1 MPRDKKQ
8 KQDEG
13 IGSLIRMVVE
23 VVLVVMVI
31 RIFLF
36 QPFYIPSGSMQPT
49 LLVGD
54 YVFVS
59 KYAYGY
65 SRYSQPFWSLN
76 LFSGRIWGAEPK
88 RGDIAVFR
96 PTGRD
101 KENYF
106 IKRVIGLPGDT
117 IEMRAGALYL
127 NGKAVRREK
136 IGETANIDMI
146 GDLPAYEER
155 FPSYQIR
162 GGHRFSPA
170 TDAPV
175 TVYRETLP
183 NGVSYNTFDIYQGTK
198 GDDISPVTVAPG
210 HYFMMGDNRDNSE
223 DSRFA
228 GLSQIPAE
236 NLIGRANLRFFSI
249 RNGTPAWKL
258 WRWPFDVRWGRLF
271 TSVQSIQ
278 DVPAQ

>member
-1 MPRDKKQ
+1 MPRNKKQ

-13 IGSLIRMVVE
+13 IGGLMRMLIE
-23 VVLVVMVI
+23 VVLAVMVI

-88 RGDIAVFR
+88 RGDIVVFR
-96 PTGRD
+96 PTGVD
-101 KENYF
+101 QENYF
-106 IKRVIGLPGDT
+106 IKRIIGLPGDT
-117 IEMRAGALYL
+117 IEMRSGALYL
-127 NGKAVRREK
+127 NGEAVQREK
-136 IGETANIDMI
+136 IGETGSVDMI
-146 GDLPAYEER
+146 GDLPAFEEG
-155 FPSYQIR
+155 FPSYRIK
-162 GGHRFSPA
+162 GGHRFNPA
-170 TDAPV
+170 VDAPV

-228 GLSQIPAE
+228 ALSQVPEE

-249 RNGTPAWKL
+249 RNDMAAWKI
-258 WRWPFDVRWGRLF
+258 WRWPSDVRWGRLF

-278 DVPAQ
+278 DVPVQ